1 MKARNY
7 NTLISVW
14 INAEVSDGFGGFI
27 NSETLVKNIWA
38 KIQTKNAGFKFQQYG
53 LNDFKNPVIFSVR
66 QKNNL
71 DITEKHFIQYN
82 GQKYQIKSIE
92 KVNLDNVELNIYAD
106 GDFQDLFGK
115 PLEMDALIWVL
126 SNVDKTI
133 IYTQEENTPIETH

>member
-53 LNDFKNPVIFSVR
+53 LNYFKNPVIFSVR

-71 DITEKHFIQYN
+71 DITEKHFIKYN

-106 GDFQDLFGK
+106 G
-115 PLEMDALIWVL
+115 
-126 SNVDKTI
+126 N
-133 IYTQEENTPIETH
+133 

>member
-14 INAEVSDGFGGFI
+14 INAEVSDGFGGFV

-71 DITEKHFIQYN
+71 DITEKHFIKFK

-92 KVNLDNVELNIYAD
+92 LVNLDNVELNIYAD
-106 GDFQDLFGK
+106 GDFQGLFGK
-115 PLEMDALIWVL
+115 PLETDARIMVL
-126 SNVDKTI
+126 SNVAKDT
-133 IYTQEENTPIETH
+133 IYTQEENTPIKI

>member
-71 DITEKHFIQYN
+71 DITEKHFIKYN

-92 KVNLDNVELNIYAD
+92 KVNLENVELNIYVD
-106 GDFQDLFGK
+106 G
-115 PLEMDALIWVL
+115 LETDARIMVL
-126 SNVDKTI
+126 SNVAKDT
-133 IYTQEENTPIETH
+133 IYTLEENTPIKI

>member
-14 INAEVSDGFGGFI
+14 INAEVSDGFGGFV

-71 DITEKHFIQYN
+71 DITEKHFIKFK

-92 KVNLDNVELNIYAD
+92 LVNLDNVELNIYAD
-106 GDFQDLFGK
+106 D
-115 PLEMDALIWVL
+115 
-126 SNVDKTI
+126 N
-133 IYTQEENTPIETH
+133 

>member
-14 INAEVSDGFGGFI
+14 INAEVSDGFGGFV

-53 LNDFKNPVIFSVR
+53 LNDFKNPVVFSVR

-71 DITEKHFIQYN
+71 DVTEKHFIKFN
-82 GQKYQIKSIE
+82 GQNIKLSLL
-92 KVNLDNVELNIYAD
+92 KR
-106 GDFQDLFGK
+106 
-115 PLEMDALIWVL
+115 LI
-126 SNVDKTI
+126 
-133 IYTQEENTPIETH
+133 

>member
-71 DITEKHFIQYN
+71 DITE
-82 GQKYQIKSIE
+82 SILL
-92 KVNLDNVELNIYAD
+92 NLKGKTTKLN
-106 GDFQDLFGK
+106 LLK
-115 PLEMDALIWVL
+115 RLI
-126 SNVDKTI
+126 
-133 IYTQEENTPIETH
+133 